1 MKLTI
6 SGKLQLSFLLLA
18 VLFTVSA
25 VVTYRNVSVLET
37 HTNSLLQSDLPTV
50 DTSRA
55 IQQSIQA
62 TLSTV
67 RAYMLLGSDEQT
79 GGNLK
84 TKISTIIT
92 QTDES
97 LPVLETLIQQQDYQN
112 LVAHWNEVKASVN
125 KIVEMT
131 HTPENLPAHNLFTS
145 EAAPIAEV
153 ALDQIQGLL
162 NAESSNKEGEERK
175 RLFKVYADSYNSLAN
190 ALSAMRDFLLY
201 GDPDYLTKY
210 QDFIKAHKQ
219 SVSEIESKIDLLNED
234 DKSLWELFK
243 EMQQLYFPL
252 ADQTIALRQSPD
264 WNLVNQEM
272 ANVLVP
278 AAEQL
283 DISLEAVVAAQ
294 QSKADKSGEGIN
306 QSVHQVLTIL
316 VVALI
321 LVVIAS
327 LVVSTYMGRSIGRR
341 VAQISKRAQ
350 LIASGDVSQ
359 QPLEVKGSDELSAL
373 TVSINSMNRALS
385 DIVKGVTD
393 KAGQVNDSMQALL
406 TSSQQTLSQVKNQE
420 QSIEQM
426 ETELEDV
433 AQSTQHTLDQAQR
446 SVETLSDSQHE
457 LTLGRESLEQ
467 NKATM
472 ASLHKTIEVTSE
484 LVAKLNLE
492 SQAIGKVTEVIEG
505 LAEQTNLLALN
516 AAIEAA
522 RAGDAGRGFAV
533 VADEVRM
540 LASRTTK
547 STTEINSIVN
557 AIQSA
562 TGSVVKEIQLSQEM
576 AEQGS
581 EHIEEAVIK
590 LVNSTDQI
598 SALNE
603 QMLQLAAAAN
613 QQSEAT
619 RLITEHMQNVSTS
632 MKDVDS
638 ISQNA
643 NKTSL
648 QIRDR
653 VTELNSEM
661 AQFKLH

>member
-79 GGNLK
+79 GENLK
-84 TKISTIIT
+84 TKINTIIS

-112 LVAHWNEVKASVN
+112 VVTHWNGVKASVN

-294 QSKADKSGEGIN
+294 QNKADKSGEGIN

-316 VVALI
+316 IVALI

-327 LVVSTYMGRSIGRR
+327 LVVSTYMGRSIGHR
-341 VAQISKRAQ
+341 VALISKRAQ

-547 STTEINSIVN
+547 STTEINSIVT

-562 TGSVVKEIQLSQEM
+562 TGSVVKEIQRSQEM

>member
-25 VVTYRNVSVLET
+25 IVTYRNVSVLET

-79 GGNLK
+79 GENLK
-84 TKISTIIT
+84 TKINTIIS
-92 QTDES
+92 QTEES

-112 LVAHWNEVKASVN
+112 VVTHWNEVKASVN

-252 ADQTIALRQSPD
+252 ADQTIALRQSTD

-294 QSKADKSGEGIN
+294 QSKADKSGDGIN

-359 QPLEVKGSDELSAL
+359 QPLEVKGNDELSAL

-433 AQSTQHTLDQAQR
+433 AQSTQPWLLCT
-446 SVETLSDSQHE
+446 
-457 LTLGRESLEQ
+457 
-467 NKATM
+467 
-472 ASLHKTIEVTSE
+472 
-484 LVAKLNLE
+484 KLLK
-492 SQAIGKVTEVIEG
+492 SQASW
-505 LAEQTNLLALN
+505 L
-516 AAIEAA
+516 
-522 RAGDAGRGFAV
+522 R
-533 VADEVRM
+533 
-540 LASRTTK
+540 S
-547 STTEINSIVN
+547 
-557 AIQSA
+557 
-562 TGSVVKEIQLSQEM
+562 
-576 AEQGS
+576 
-581 EHIEEAVIK
+581 
-590 LVNSTDQI
+590 
-598 SALNE
+598 
-603 QMLQLAAAAN
+603 
-613 QQSEAT
+613 
-619 RLITEHMQNVSTS
+619 
-632 MKDVDS
+632 
-638 ISQNA
+638 
-643 NKTSL
+643 
-648 QIRDR
+648 
-653 VTELNSEM
+653 
-661 AQFKLH
+661 

>member
-50 DTSRA
+50 DTSRG

-67 RAYMLLGSDEQT
+67 RAYMLLGSDEQA
-79 GGNLK
+79 GENLK
-84 TKISTIIT
+84 AQINTIIA

-97 LPVLETLIQQQDYQN
+97 LPVLENLIQESDYQN
-112 LVAHWNEVKASVN
+112 VVQHWDEVKTSVN

-153 ALDQIQGLL
+153 ALDQIQGLI

-201 GDPDYLTKY
+201 GDPEYLTKY

-243 EMQQLYFPL
+243 EMQQLFFPL
-252 ADQTIALRQSPD
+252 ADQTIALRQSED

-272 ANVLVP
+272 ANTLVP

-283 DISLEAVVAAQ
+283 NISLESVVAAQ
-294 QSKADKSGEGIN
+294 QSKADRSGEGIN
-306 QSVHQVLTIL
+306 QSIHQVLTIL

-327 LVVSTYMGRSIGRR
+327 LAVSTYMGRSIGRR
-341 VAQISKRAQ
+341 VAQISQRAQ

-359 QPLEVKGSDELSAL
+359 QPLVVNGSDELSAL
-373 TVSINSMNRALS
+373 TISINRMNQSLS
-385 DIVKGVTD
+385 NIVKGVTD
-393 KAGQVNDSMQALL
+393 KAGQVNDSMEALL
-406 TSSQQTLSQVKNQE
+406 SSSQQTLSQVKNQE
-420 QSIEQM
+420 LSIEQM

-446 SVETLSDSQHE
+446 SVETLSDSQYE

-522 RAGDAGRGFAV
+522 RAGEAGRGFAV

-562 TGSVVKEIQLSQEM
+562 TGSVVKEIQRSQEM

-598 SALNE
+598 STLNE

-648 QIRDR
+648 QIRDH

>member
-79 GGNLK
+79 GENLK
-84 TKISTIIT
+84 TKINTIIS

-97 LPVLETLIQQQDYQN
+97 LPILETLIQQQDYQN
-112 LVAHWNEVKASVN
+112 VVTHWNEVKASVN

-131 HTPENLPAHNLFTS
+131 HTPENLPAHNLFIS

-341 VAQISKRAQ
+341 VALISKRAQ

-373 TVSINSMNRALS
+373 TVSINSMNQALS

-516 AAIEAA
+516 AAIESA
-522 RAGDAGRGFAV
+522 RAGEAGRGFAV

-562 TGSVVKEIQLSQEM
+562 TGSVVKEIQRSQEM